1 MARAIKIFRYTK
13 HFEGESQEEEE
24 EEEAVQING
33 GDRPSRDERA
43 NIAQESADRRRRRC

>member
-13 HFEGESQEEEE
+13 HFEGESQEEE